1 MRCPIAP
8 IVDSVLS
15 NSVSPFYVGK
25 IWSWYQKYTSIKKKK
40 KKSWLQNVK
49 LFYFW
54 NLSPKLISW
63 RSGGLFPFAFHSTS
77 SACECPSFPAA
88 HSLSVAALGVPVVL
102 GPLPMPAA
110 AVAPCPS
117 GLLTPGTE
125 PSTLPLLWHQDF
137 LLASFSFFFF
147 LPAFQKLLFRSKV
160 S

>member
-1 MRCPIAP
+1 MVPKIH
-8 IVDSVLS
+8 
-15 NSVSPFYVGK
+15 FY
-25 IWSWYQKYTSIKKKK
+25 QKKKK
-40 KKSWLQNVK
+40 KLASECEVILFLK
-49 LFYFW
+49 LVPKAYFLEIW
-54 NLSPKLISW
+54 GPLSICLPLN
-63 RSGGLFPFAFHSTS
+63 S

-88 HSLSVAALGVPVVL
+88 HSLGVAALGVPVVL

-147 LPAFQKLLFRSKV
+147 LPAFRKLLFRSKV

>member
-40 KKSWLQNVK
+40 KKSWLQNVN

-137 LLASFSFFFF
+137 LLASFSFSFF